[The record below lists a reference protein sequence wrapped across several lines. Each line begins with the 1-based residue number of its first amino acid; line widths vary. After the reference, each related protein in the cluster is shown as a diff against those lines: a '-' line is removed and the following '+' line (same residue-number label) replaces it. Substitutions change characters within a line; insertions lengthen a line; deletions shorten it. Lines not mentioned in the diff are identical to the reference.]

1 MRDSFSSLAQAAV
14 AKAETIDAHAATIA
28 SLSNTIAE
36 LTATNKQLVKALAA
50 AKAAPATNVR
60 PPPGYTSANLT
71 GHAQNSLG
79 ESCPTKKW
87 RLEGRRQFMNKQY

>member
-1 MRDSFSSLAQAAV
+1 MRDSFSALAQAAV

-28 SLSNTIAE
+28 SLTNTIAE

-50 AKAAPATNVR
+50 AKAAPATGVR
-60 PPPGYTSANLT
+60 PPPGFTNANLT

-87 RLEGRRQFMNKQY
+87 RPDGR